1 VREAHIDKLEPVL
14 AGWWNGTFDRTTGA
28 LSFVASARRFEAGCP
43 VVPAILALGA
53 ALRYA
58 REIGID
64 AIAQRV
70 RALTAYAVDQFSTL
84 PGFEL
89 YGPTDVAQ
97 RIGIVP
103 FNLRGVDPATLV
115 SALEAQHCI
124 IEAGG
129 FMADTI
135 LARYGVSTMAR
146 VSLHYFNT
154 HDEIDRVVQIIRA
167 TLA

>member
-1 VREAHIDKLEPVL
+1 M
-14 AGWWNGTFDRTTGA
+14 
-28 LSFVASARRFEAGCP
+28 
-43 VVPAILALGA
+43 
-53 ALRYA
+53 RYA
-58 REIGID
+58 EEIGID
-64 AIAQRV
+64 AIAKRV
-70 RALTAYAVDQFSTL
+70 SELTAYAVEQFSTL

-89 YGPTDVAQ
+89 YGPKHAAQ

-115 SALEAQHCI
+115 SALEAQQCI

-129 FMADTI
+129 FMADAI

-154 HDEIDRVVQIIRA
+154 RDEIDRVVRIIRSTIA
-167 TLA
+167 